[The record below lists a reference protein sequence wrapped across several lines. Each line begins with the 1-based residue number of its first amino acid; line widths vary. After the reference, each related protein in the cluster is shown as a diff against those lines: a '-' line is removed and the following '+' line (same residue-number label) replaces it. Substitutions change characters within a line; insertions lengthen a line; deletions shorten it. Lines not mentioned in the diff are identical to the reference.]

1 MICLLHEH
9 FIKMHI
15 PSLGLII
22 SRISSWCLGGSGPA
36 GILFGGGQV
45 GTLCWLHPW
54 AVSAPS
60 GPRPFPL
67 VLGTPLTCP
76 HRAQMD

>member
-9 FIKMHI
+9 FIKMQI

-22 SRISSWCLGGSGPA
+22 SRIASWCPGGSSPA
-36 GILFGGGQV
+36 AALFGAEQV
-45 GTLCWLHPW
+45 GTLCWLQPW

-60 GPRPFPL
+60 CPLPFPL

-76 HRAQMD
+76 HQAQMD